1 MAKISDVKKALAG
14 LNDKD
19 YEDEKEEIA
28 RRNHDAII
36 KIFDTINRAKGFEV
50 SYSNPSNGKLLVRI
64 DGHVMLVELTQ
75 ILGSDGLTFE
85 EQVRKN
91 QFLFR

>member
-1 MAKISDVKKALAG
+1 MAKVEDVKKALEG
-14 LNDKD
+14 LDKSFD
-19 YEDEKEEIA
+19 DKKEEIA

-36 KIFDTINRAKGFEV
+36 KIFDTINRAKGFDIA
-50 SYSNPSNGKLLVRI
+50 YSDPHNGKLLVRI

-85 EQVRKN
+85 EQVKKN